1 MAKSFTPE
9 EIEILKKNK
18 YTAYVD
24 EKVLRLTAAFKI
36 AFMEL
41 YRQGVPPRKILPD
54 LGYDLEI
61 IGKSRLNGIS
71 QQIRRQAE
79 SDTGFHQG
87 GVGKRT
93 LEETSPEEKAALTD
107 RQLINRLQGEVIYLR
122 QELEFIKKLHI
133 GESEPDFGNCVIR
146 QVQ

>member
-1 MAKSFTPE
+1 MTKGFTQE
-9 EIEILKKNK
+9 EIKILKENK

-24 EKVLRLTAAFKI
+24 ERIIRFTVAFKI

-71 QQIRRQAE
+71 QKIRLEAD
-79 SDTGFHQG
+79 SDTGFHQTCSR
-87 GVGKRT
+87 KNT
-93 LEETSPEEKAALTD
+93 LEDASPEEIASLTD
-107 RQLINRLQGEVIYLR
+107 RQMLNRLQGEVTYLR
-122 QELEFIKKLHI
+122 QELEFIKKI
-133 GESEPDFGNCVIR
+133 SNPDAWNR
-146 QVQ
+146 QKD

>member
-1 MAKSFTPE
+1 MAKNFTPE
-9 EIEILKKNK
+9 EIEILKQNK

-24 EKVLRLTAAFKI
+24 ERVIRFTVAFKI

-71 QQIRRQAE
+71 QKIRQQAD
-79 SDTGFHQG
+79 SDLGFHQG
-87 GVGKRT
+87 WSGKKT
-93 LEETSPEEKAALTD
+93 LEETSSEEIAALTD

-122 QELEFIKKLHI
+122 QELEFIKKI
-133 GESEPDFGNCVIR
+133 TNPDASDR
-146 QVQ
+146 QRD

>member
-1 MAKSFTPE
+1 MAKSFTQE
-9 EIEILKKNK
+9 EIKILRENK

-24 EKVLRLTAAFKI
+24 ERIIRFTVAFKI

-71 QQIRRQAE
+71 QKTRLEAD
-79 SDTGFHQG
+79 SDTGFRQSWSR
-87 GVGKRT
+87 KTT
-93 LEETSPEEKAALTD
+93 LEEASPEEIAALTD
-107 RQLINRLQGEVIYLR
+107 RQMLNRLQGEVTYLR
-122 QELEFIKKLHI
+122 QELEFIKKI
-133 GESEPDFGNCVIR
+133 SNPDISNM
-146 QVQ
+146 QKD

>member
-24 EKVLRLTAAFKI
+24 EKVLRLTVAFKI

-87 GVGKRT
+87 GAGKRT
-93 LEETSPEEKAALTD
+93 LEETPPEEKAALTD
-107 RQLINRLQGEVIYLR
+107 RQLINRLQGEIIYLR
-122 QELEFIKKLHI
+122 QELEFIKKITH
-133 GESEPDFGNCVIR
+133 PDAFDK
-146 QVQ
+146 QKD